1 MLIRGFPCQIR
12 IATPAPGR
20 KNPADMRRLPLLIL
34 GLFFCSGASALVYEV
49 IWSRYLGLMLGST
62 IQAQTVVLAV
72 FMDGLALGN
81 SIFGK
86 RADWLRQPLATYGYV
101 EIAIALFAFFF
112 NNLYAGMDNVFVAVG
127 SKFLEQSGWLL
138 VFKAG
143 LSVVLLLV
151 PTILMGGTL
160 PLLSAWLQKHSDDA
174 GRRSA
179 RFYSVNSLGAVA
191 GSFLA
196 GFVLVREL
204 GLVSALQITALFNFM
219 IGLAALMLAKR
230 PASEAAP
237 VQPAAAAQSGHSTA
251 GFLAAGMLV
260 ALSGGV
266 SMGLEVLS
274 SRCIALIVGGSL
286 QAFALVLMGF
296 ILGIGVGSALMAS
309 PRITKSG
316 RERLPALLLLGASVL
331 IGLFVFNIEGWTFL
345 YLKVRSGL
353 PASPMGFVFHQVLV
367 GCIAIIVL
375 GLPAGL
381 LGAVLPLCIRSVS
394 ESRSGLGQQV
404 GRLLTWNTIGAVAGV
419 LITGFVLMPAIGLRG
434 ALLTLA
440 ILLSLVAAASAW
452 RRRATAMA
460 AFSVA
465 VVIGIGCLALGSA
478 ESWRHVLGSGVF
490 RTRSKNINWATI
502 QGMRTSAKILFYE
515 DAADATV
522 SVETSAR
529 QPGELTLRING
540 KPDASSEGDLS
551 TQYLLAHL
559 PMLARPQSKDI
570 FVLGMGSGITGGA
583 LLGHPIH
590 RLTIA
595 ENCAP
600 VVRAARL
607 FAESNRGV
615 LTDQRVRI
623 LKEDA
628 RTVLKLDP
636 QKYDVIISEPSNP
649 WVAGVGNVFS
659 REFYQ
664 FASSRL
670 QDDGIMAQWFHVYE
684 MHDGIVSLVLR
695 TFGGAFPYM
704 EVWDTDNG
712 DIILLGSRTP
722 WESSPRV
729 FQEVYARPVPRA
741 DLERIGLTTPDL
753 VMIRQLASQ
762 RTAFAI
768 AGNGPRQS
776 DYFPVLDTA
785 APMAFF
791 IGLTATELFD
801 FDERTIQS
809 PLASPEKRAALSALP
824 DKVLGQIFQ
833 KYSSGNRLLVQYV
846 KWLQTNSRSKLYD
859 PYPLLPLIVRP
870 LESYSKQVEKP
881 STASVEFSALV
892 DANALILSEPDQ
904 WRKGVEAIEQI
915 IANRQ
920 NKNTGSLDWSVPPY
934 AALAARI
941 RLSCGDKTGA
951 AKTITQAL
959 AASPQ
964 DNQLLFLLR
973 ILQRE
978 APELVVK

>member
-1 MLIRGFPCQIR
+1 
-12 IATPAPGR
+12 
-20 KNPADMRRLPLLIL
+20 
-34 GLFFCSGASALVYEV
+34 
-49 IWSRYLGLMLGST
+49 MLGST
-62 IQAQTVVLAV
+62 AQAQSVVLAV
-72 FMDGLALGN
+72 FMGGLALGN

-112 NNLYAGMDNVFVAVG
+112 NNLYAGMDHAFVIAG
-127 SKFLEQSGWLL
+127 SKFLQQTGVLL
-138 VFKAG
+138 VFKAA
-143 LSVVLLLV
+143 LSVVLLLI

-160 PLLSAWLQKHSDDA
+160 PLLSAWLQKYSDDP

-204 GLVSALQITALFNFM
+204 GLVSALQVTAFFNVM
-219 IGLAALMLAKR
+219 IGLAALILAKR
-230 PASEAAP
+230 HASEPAS
-237 VQPAAAAQSGHSTA
+237 VQPAAATQSAQSTPDRS
-251 GFLAAGMLV
+251 LRAAGMLV
-260 ALSGGV
+260 ALTGGV

-296 ILGIGVGSALMAS
+296 ILGIGVGSAAISS
-309 PRITKSG
+309 PRITKSVT
-316 RERLPALLLLGASVL
+316 ERLPALLLLGASVL

-353 PASPMGFVFHQVLV
+353 PASPKGFVFHQMLV
-367 GCIAIIVL
+367 GCFAVVVL

-381 LGAVLPLCIRSVS
+381 LGAVLPLCIRIVS

-419 LITGFVLMPAIGLRG
+419 LITGFVLMPSIGLRG

-440 ILLSLVAAASAW
+440 ILLSGVAAAYAW
-452 RRRATAMA
+452 RRRATTTA
-460 AFSVA
+460 AFSLA
-465 VVIGIGCLALGSA
+465 VVIGISCLALGSA

-490 RTRSKNINWATI
+490 RTRSKNITWATI
-502 QGMRTSAKILFYE
+502 REMRTYAKILFYE

-522 SVETSAR
+522 SVETSAA

-583 LLGHPIH
+583 LLGHPIN

-595 ENCAP
+595 ENCGP
-600 VVRAARL
+600 VIRAAKL
-607 FAESNRGV
+607 FAEANRGV
-615 LTDQRVRI
+615 LTDKRVRI
-623 LKEDA
+623 LQEDA

-659 REFYQ
+659 SEFYQ
-664 FASSRL
+664 FASNRL
-670 QDDGIMAQWFHVYE
+670 KEDGIMAQWFHVYE

-695 TFGGAFPYM
+695 SFGGAFPYM

-712 DIILLGSRTP
+712 DIILLGSQTP
-722 WESSPRV
+722 WKSSPQV

-741 DLERIGLTTPDL
+741 DLERIGLATPDL
-753 VMIRQLASQ
+753 VLIRQLASQ

-776 DYFPVLDTA
+776 DYFPVLETA

-791 IGLTATELFD
+791 IGLTAAELFG

-824 DKVLGQIFQ
+824 DPVLRQIFQ
-833 KYSSGNRLLVQYV
+833 KYSSGNRQLVEYI
-846 KWLQTNSRSKLYD
+846 KWLQNNSGAKLYD

-870 LESYSKQVEKP
+870 QKSYSNQVEKP
-881 STASVEFSALV
+881 PAASAEFSGLV
-892 DANALILSEPDQ
+892 DANALILAEPDQ
-904 WRKGVEAIEQI
+904 WRKGVETIEQI
-915 IANRQ
+915 IFNRQ
-920 NKNTGSLDWSVPPY
+920 EKNTDSLYWSVPAY
-934 AALAARI
+934 AALAART
-941 RLSCGDKTGA
+941 RLSYGDPTGA
-951 AKTITQAL
+951 AKTIARAL

-973 ILQRE
+973 ILKRE
-978 APELVVK
+978 VPQLFVK

>member
-1 MLIRGFPCQIR
+1 M
-12 IATPAPGR
+12 
-20 KNPADMRRLPLLIL
+20 PLLIL
-34 GLFFCSGASALVYEV
+34 VLFFCSGASALVYEV
-49 IWSRYLGLMLGST
+49 IWSRYLSLMLGST
-62 IQAQTVVLAV
+62 AQAQSVVLAV
-72 FMDGLALGN
+72 FMGGLALGN
-81 SIFGK
+81 FIFGK
-86 RADWLRQPLATYGYV
+86 RADWLRHPLATYGYV
-101 EIAIALFAFFF
+101 EITIALFAFFF
-112 NNLYAGMDNVFVAVG
+112 NNLYDGMDHVFVAAG
-127 SKFLEQSGWLL
+127 AKFLQHSGWLL
-138 VFKAG
+138 VFKAA

-160 PLLSAWLQKHSDDA
+160 PLLSAWLQKHSDDP

-196 GFVLVREL
+196 GFALVREL
-204 GLVSALQITALFNFM
+204 GLVSALQATALFNFL
-219 IGLAALMLAKR
+219 IGLAALILAKR
-230 PASEAAP
+230 HPSEATAAN
-237 VQPAAAAQSGHSTA
+237 PATADRTAQSTPDRN
-251 GFLAAGMLV
+251 LLNAGMLV
-260 ALSGGV
+260 ALSGAV

-296 ILGIGVGSALMAS
+296 ILGIGLGSAFIAS
-309 PRITKSG
+309 PRITKS
-316 RERLPALLLLGASVL
+316 RAERLPAILLLGAAFL

-353 PASPMGFVFHQVLV
+353 PATPTGFVFHQVLV
-367 GCIAIIVL
+367 GGIAIVVL

-394 ESRSGLGQQV
+394 GSNSGLGQRV

-419 LITGFVLMPAIGLRG
+419 LVTGFVLMPVIGLRG

-440 ILLSLVAAASAW
+440 ILLSVVALASAW
-452 RRRATAMA
+452 YRRATTTA

-465 VVIGIGCLALGSA
+465 VILGLSCLALGSA
-478 ESWRHVLGSGVF
+478 ERWRHVLGSGVF
-490 RTRSKNINWATI
+490 RARGHNVNWATI
-502 QGMRTSAKILFYE
+502 QGLRTAAKILFYE

-522 SVETSAR
+522 SVETLAS

-559 PMLARPQSKDI
+559 PMLARPKSKDI

-583 LLGHPIH
+583 LLGHPIE

-595 ENCAP
+595 ENCGP
-600 VVRAARL
+600 VIRAARL
-607 FAESNRGV
+607 FADSNRGV
-615 LTDQRVRI
+615 LTDKRVRI
-623 LKEDA
+623 LQEDA

-659 REFYQ
+659 SEFYQ

-670 QDDGIMAQWFHVYE
+670 KQDGIMAQWFHVYE

-712 DIILLGSRTP
+712 DIILLGSRVP
-722 WESSPRV
+722 WKSSPQV
-729 FQEVYARPVPRA
+729 FQEVYERPVPRA
-741 DLERIGLTTPDL
+741 DLQRIGLATPDQVL
-753 VMIRQLASQ
+753 IRQLASQ

-776 DYFPVLDTA
+776 DYFPVLETA

-791 IGLTATELFD
+791 IGLPATELFG
-801 FDERTIQS
+801 FDERAAQS
-809 PLASPEKRAALSALP
+809 PLASAEKRAALGALP
-824 DKVLGQIFQ
+824 DPVLKQIFQ
-833 KYSSGNRLLVQYV
+833 KYSSGNRRLVEYV
-846 KWLQTNSRSKLYD
+846 KWLQTNNSTNLYE

-870 LESYSKQVEKP
+870 LKSYSKQVEKP
-881 STASVEFSALV
+881 ANASVEFSGLV
-892 DANALILSEPDQ
+892 DANALILAEPDQ
-904 WRKGVEAIEQI
+904 WRKGVETIEQI
-915 IANRQ
+915 IFNRQ
-920 NKNTGSLDWSVPPY
+920 DKNTDSRYWSVPSY
-934 AALAARI
+934 AALAART
-941 RLSCGDKTGA
+941 RLSHGDTTGA
-951 AKTITQAL
+951 AKTIARAL
-959 AASPQ
+959 ATNPQ

-978 APELVVK
+978 APQLFVNTP